1 MANRRGEE
9 LTDEQWAVI
18 EPLIPEPPRRD
29 DGRGRPW
36 KDTREVMN
44 GVLWILRSG
53 ARWQD
58 LPERFPPYQTYHRRF
73 QQWPRDGTLRVV
85 LEALAEDLRARG
97 EIDLSECFIDGTFIV
112 AKKGGG
118 GRVRPSGVKARSSW
132 RWQTLLV
139 FHSPS
144 TRRVLRR
151 MKSPLSEKL
160 SFRVLLPSDLQGS

>member
-1 MANRRGEE
+1 MLRSGMANRRGEE

-18 EPLIPEPPRRD
+18 EPLIPEPPRRE

-58 LPERFPPYQTYHRRF
+58 LPERFPPYQTCHRRF
-73 QQWPRDGTLRVV
+73 QQWSRDGTLRRA

-97 EIDLSECFIDGTFIV
+97 ELDLSECFIDGTFIV
-112 AKKGGG
+112 AKKGAAGGKDQAGQRHEAHGG
-118 GRVRPSGVKARSSW
+118 GRRCWS
-132 RWQTLLV
+132 
-139 FHSPS
+139 S
-144 TRRVLRR
+144 TRHPRGVC
-151 MKSPLSEKL
+151 
-160 SFRVLLPSDLQGS
+160 FAA

>member
-9 LTDEQWAVI
+9 LTDEQWALI
-18 EPLIPEPPRRD
+18 GPLIPEPPRRE

-36 KDTREVMN
+36 RETREVIK

-58 LPERFPPYQTYHRRF
+58 LPERFPPYQTCHRRF
-73 QQWPRDGTLRVV
+73 QQWSRDGTLRNV
-85 LEALAEDLRARG
+85 LEALAEDLRTRG

-112 AKKGGG
+112 AKKGAQKWEK
-118 GRVRPSGVKARSSW
+118 PSVAKARSSW
-132 RWQTLLV
+132 QWQTLLV

-144 TRRVLRR
+144 TRRLLRR
-151 MKSPLSEKL
+151 MKSPLLEKL
-160 SFRVLLPSDLQGS
+160 SFRVLPLNDRNA

>member
-9 LTDEQWAVI
+9 LTDEQWAI
-18 EPLIPEPPRRD
+18 IAPLIPEPPRRE

-36 KDTREVMN
+36 KDTREVIN

-58 LPERFPPYQTYHRRF
+58 LPDRFPPYQTCHRRF
-73 QQWPRDGTLRVV
+73 QQWSRDGTLRNV
-85 LEALAEDLRARG
+85 LEALAEDLRVRG

-112 AKKGGG
+112 AKKGAQKWE
-118 GRVRPSGVKARSSW
+118 RLSGAKARSSW
-132 RWQTLLV
+132 QWQTLLV

-151 MKSPLSEKL
+151 MKSPLSQIL
-160 SFRVLLPSDLQGS
+160 SFKVLSLSNQSG

>member
-9 LTDEQWAVI
+9 LTDEQWAI
-18 EPLIPEPPRRD
+18 IGPLIPEPPRRE

-58 LPERFPPYQTYHRRF
+58 LPERFPPYQTCHRRF
-73 QQWPRDGTLRVV
+73 QQWSRDGTLRNV
-85 LEALAEDLRARG
+85 LEALAEDLRIRG

-112 AKKGGG
+112 AKKGAQKWE
-118 GRVRPSGVKARSSW
+118 RLSGVKARSSW

-144 TRRVLRR
+144 TRRLLRR
-151 MKSPLSEKL
+151 MKSPLSQLL
-160 SFRVLLPSDLQGS
+160 SFKVLPLSSPKD